1 MALGPAVYIT
11 NQRSNIINIISHT
24 YMSQILELGK
34 VNPLFTLDFH
44 SQVLIS

>member
-11 NQRSNIINIISHT
+11 NQRSNIMNFIGHT
-24 YMSQILELGK
+24 YLSQILELGK
-34 VNPLFTLDFH
+34 VNPLFTLDFY